1 MGMSLNK
8 DRYRVGA
15 ALQVYPFRGERG
27 LSGLPRLASAR
38 GLRSSVIGVGL
49 GFPVLLEVFAVVTVH
64 RQKSA

>member
-27 LSGLPRLASAR
+27 LSGLPQVGFSKGAGIVGDRSWAR
-38 GLRSSVIGVGL
+38 FSGV
-49 GFPVLLEVFAVVTVH
+49 A
-64 RQKSA
+64 